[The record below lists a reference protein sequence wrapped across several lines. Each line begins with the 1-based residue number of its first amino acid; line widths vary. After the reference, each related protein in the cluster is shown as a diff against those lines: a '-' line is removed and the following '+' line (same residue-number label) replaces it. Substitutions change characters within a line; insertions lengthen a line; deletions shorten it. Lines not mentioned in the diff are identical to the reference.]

1 MAFSTQRPAAVSVN
15 SNGVGGAMANCIGQ
29 RISDMMEQKYAR
41 DIYMY
46 WFNGDSDDLQG
57 AACNLADASV
67 ERNEADAS
75 SHGIA
80 LA

>member
-1 MAFSTQRPAAVSVN
+1 
-15 SNGVGGAMANCIGQ
+15 
-29 RISDMMEQKYAR
+29 
-41 DIYMY
+41 MY